1 MRSLGTAVGAAA
13 LLVALVGCATSQ
25 PGGDAGAG
33 PTLTT
38 APSSPSSAPPSEE
51 FESPVP
57 PGGTAVPE
65 ARVDATALPEGSPR
79 AVWTEAD
86 GSVLGVIGQEAGC
99 GRAGVEVAEQSA
111 QVVKVVLV
119 ETLPKDQQ
127 VCTMDI
133 RYPPL
138 TAKLDAPLG
147 ERSVVLSTRQ
157 EQR

>member
-1 MRSLGTAVGAAA
+1 MRSLGTAVGAGA

-25 PGGDAGAG
+25 PSVGVGAG

-38 APSSPSSAPPSEE
+38 APSSSSAPPPSEE

-65 ARVDATALPEGSPR
+65 DRVDATAIPEDTPR
-79 AVWTEAD
+79 TVWTEAD

-99 GRAGVEVAEQSA
+99 SRTRVEVAEQTD

-119 ETLPKDQQ
+119 ETLPRDQQ

-147 ERSVVLSTRQ
+147 ERSVVLGTRQ
-157 EQR
+157 EQQ